1 MMVMAVMKVQHAHL
15 LFRVALG
22 SKEVNPASSAEYR
35 GPLHRTCVPISRI
48 ANLDIDAALP
58 LSYSSAVISSSLPE
72 GISSMHTLRQRL
84 LAFAFLF
91 TALPFVTVLP
101 AAAQAKPAATV
112 ADKLDINTAT
122 ADQLKAFPGIGD
134 AYSKRI
140 IDGRPYTA
148 KNQLVTRGI
157 LPQATYNKIK
167 EQIIASKP
175 KK

>member
-1 MMVMAVMKVQHAHL
+1 MFNLRRKLLAAAL
-15 LFRVALG
+15 LF
-22 SKEVNPASSAEYR
+22 
-35 GPLHRTCVPISRI
+35 
-48 ANLDIDAALP
+48 
-58 LSYSSAVISSSLPE
+58 AVTP
-72 GISSMHTLRQRL
+72 
-84 LAFAFLF
+84 AFAL
-91 TALPFVTVLP
+91 AQAPNP
-101 AAAQAKPAATV
+101 AAATAA
-112 ADKLDINTAT
+112 AAAPLDINTAT

-167 EQIIASKP
+167 DQIIASHP

>member
-1 MMVMAVMKVQHAHL
+1 M
-15 LFRVALG
+15 F
-22 SKEVNPASSAEYR
+22 
-35 GPLHRTCVPISRI
+35 
-48 ANLDIDAALP
+48 NL
-58 LSYSSAVISSSLPE
+58 
-72 GISSMHTLRQRL
+72 RRK
-84 LAFAFLF
+84 LF
-91 TALPFVTVLP
+91 TAALLFAVAPVFTVAQTPKPAAPAAP
-101 AAAQAKPAATV
+101 AAAAAP
-112 ADKLDINTAT
+112 LDINTAT

-167 EQIIASKP
+167 DQIIASHP

>member
-1 MMVMAVMKVQHAHL
+1 MSNLRRKLLAAAL
-15 LFRVALG
+15 LFAVTPVLT
-22 SKEVNPASSAEYR
+22 PAQA
-35 GPLHRTCVPISRI
+35 PK
-48 ANLDIDAALP
+48 
-58 LSYSSAVISSSLPE
+58 
-72 GISSMHTLRQRL
+72 
-84 LAFAFLF
+84 
-91 TALPFVTVLP
+91 P
-101 AAAQAKPAATV
+101 AAATTAA
-112 ADKLDINTAT
+112 AAPLDINTAT

-167 EQIIASKP
+167 DQIIASHP